1 MQRVYDR
8 EVPVLERG
16 VFPFGL
22 FGIAPEGVA
31 WGSAFHGCFDT
42 IANTI
47 VLTQGTARNRNLYII

>member
-1 MQRVYDR
+1 M
-8 EVPVLERG
+8 LERG